1 MDVTNEYVCSGGWHE
16 KLSSQSL
23 SAALELDE
31 NFVIV
36 RLEDSGLAIKV
47 AVCCP
52 DHHPHTVE
60 DCVCS

>member
-1 MDVTNEYVCSGGWHE
+1 MLQVNTCAVEDGTK
-16 KLSSQSL
+16 KLTSQSL